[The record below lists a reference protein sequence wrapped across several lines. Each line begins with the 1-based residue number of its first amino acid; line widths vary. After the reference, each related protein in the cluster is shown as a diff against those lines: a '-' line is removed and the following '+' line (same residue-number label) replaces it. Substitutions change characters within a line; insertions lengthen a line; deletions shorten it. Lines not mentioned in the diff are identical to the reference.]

1 MNKREI
7 PKGLRDLLPDEVAVK
22 RSMEQKYKG
31 NAQHEGYFQKL
42 PSGHIEQSG
51 YYNNYKSQYTK

>member
-22 RSMEQKYKG
+22 RSMEQKAAALFTSY
-31 NAQHEGYFQKL
+31 GYREVVTPTFEYL
-42 PSGHIEQSG
+42 DVV
-51 YYNNYKSQYTK
+51 